1 MPTIA
6 QENLKTLR
14 EAIPVQIIII
24 GANRVLVWDN
34 DDILSWNASLRS
46 VGTDFNPTLEASEFA
61 AEIFTDEDLS
71 DIANEIGTDT
81 IVYLDIGY
89 PGEVISRKFYLSE
102 PIESDNGVISLKCAD
117 LTYFMPS
124 EEVTLSQWNAD
135 SGSTRYYFLV
145 QLHNIIVDEG
155 FNIPLDANNNTDG
168 TTGTTISVLYQG
180 NLRELIANAVNLY
193 RQNGFYVNYRDAGIP
208 TLTSDKFTDVWTITK
223 DQITNLKRHIDPP
236 IKSISANVY
245 NASGADSKEITRFAA
260 VANRKYDIESSSEIW
275 EWDVTNTSGGSTGW
289 YGGLHKITVSTN
301 TSGTLVVTGED
312 LVKSYGADAKPYTAD
327 SGESSGQDIDLG
339 EKYSYEY
346 VANGITY
353 SATMIGIDALLNR
366 SPITYE
372 FDYRGNPFIQPR
384 DKADV
389 EVGFWQD
396 ATTGAL
402 FPAEGLYPSDDIVPT
417 DGKTE
422 RRIVFQTIRVTID
435 SVTLESVEG
444 GGMKSHIIARQGE
457 V

>member
-14 EAIPVQIIII
+14 EAIPVQIFIV
-24 GANRVLVWDN
+24 GADRVLMWDN
-34 DDILSWNASLRS
+34 DDILSWNATLRS
-46 VGTDFNPTLEASEFA
+46 VGTDFNPTLEASEFE

-71 DIANEIGTDT
+71 DIANEIGTNT
-81 IVYLDIGY
+81 SVYLDIGY
-89 PGEVISRKFYLSE
+89 PGEVTSRRFYLSE
-102 PIESDNGVISLKCAD
+102 PIESDNGVITLKCAD

-124 EEVTLSQWNAD
+124 EEVTLSQWNTD
-135 SGSTRYYFLV
+135 SGATRYYFLV
-145 QLHNIIVDEG
+145 QLQSIMSDEG
-155 FNIPLDANNNTDG
+155 FYVPLDANDNANG
-168 TTGTTISVLYQG
+168 TTGTTISVLYPG

-208 TLTSDKFTDVWTITK
+208 ILTSDKFTSVWSITK
-223 DQITNLKRHIDPP
+223 DQISGLKRHVDPP
-236 IKSISANVY
+236 IKSISADVY
-245 NASGADSKEITRFAA
+245 NASGAEAKEITRFAA
-260 VANRKYDIESSSEIW
+260 EANRTYDVESDSAIW
-275 EWDVTNTSGGSTGW
+275 EWSVTGPGSVGW

-312 LVKSYGADAKPYTAD
+312 LVKSYGTDANPYTAS
-327 SGESSGQDIDLG
+327 SGEATGQDIDLD

-346 VANGITY
+346 VANGTTY
-353 SATMIGIDALLNR
+353 SATKIGINALLNR

-372 FDYRGNPFIQPR
+372 FDYRGNPQIQPR
-384 DKADV
+384 DFADV

-396 ATTGAL
+396 VTTGAL
-402 FPAEGLYPSDDIVPT
+402 YPAENLFPSDELVPT
-417 DGKTE
+417 DGTTE
-422 RRIVFQTIRVTID
+422 RRLVFQTIRMTID

-444 GGMKSHIIARQGE
+444 GGLKSHIIARQGE

>member
-14 EAIPVQIIII
+14 ETIPVQIFIV
-24 GANRVLVWDN
+24 GANRVLMWDN
-34 DDILSWNASLRS
+34 EDILSWNATLRA
-46 VGTDFNPTLEASEFA
+46 VGTDFNPTLEASEFQA
-61 AEIFTDEDLS
+61 KIFTTEDLS

-81 IVYLDIGY
+81 TVYLDIGY
-89 PGEVISRKFYLSE
+89 PGEVISRRFYLAE
-102 PIESDNGVISLKCAD
+102 PIEADNGVITLKCAD

-124 EEVTLSQWNAD
+124 EGITLSQWNTD
-135 SGSTRYYFLV
+135 SGATRYYFLV
-145 QLHNIIVDEG
+145 QLQSILSDEG
-155 FNIPLDANNNTDG
+155 FYVPLDANDNTNGTSG
-168 TTGTTISVLYQG
+168 TTVSVLYPG

-208 TLTSDKFTDVWTITK
+208 ILTSDIFSNVWTITK
-223 DQITNLKRHIDPP
+223 DQISNLKRHVDPP

-245 NASGADSKEITRFAA
+245 NASGAEAKEITRFAA
-260 VANRKYDIESSSEIW
+260 VANRNYDVESNSDIW
-275 EWDVTNTSGGSTGW
+275 EWNVTGPGSVGW
-289 YGGLHKITVSTN
+289 YGGLRKITVSTT
-301 TSGTLVVTGED
+301 TSGTLVVTGKD
-312 LVKSYGADAKPYTAD
+312 LVKSFGADANPYTAN
-327 SGESSGQDIDLG
+327 SGETNGQDIDLG

-346 VANGITY
+346 VANGTTY
-353 SATMIGIDALLNR
+353 SATKIGISALLNR

-372 FDYRGNPFIQPR
+372 FDYRGNPQIQPR

-389 EVGFWQD
+389 EVGFWQNV
-396 ATTGAL
+396 TTGAL
-402 FPAEGLYPSDDIVPT
+402 YPADDLYPSDELAPT
-417 DGKTE
+417 DGTTE
-422 RRIVFQTIRVTID
+422 RKLVFQTIRMTID

>member
-14 EAIPVQIIII
+14 EAIPVQIFIV
-24 GANRVLVWDN
+24 GANRVLMWDN
-34 DDILSWNASLRS
+34 DDILSWNATLRS
-46 VGTDFNPTLEASEFA
+46 VGTDFNPTLEASEFE

-89 PGEVISRKFYLSE
+89 SGEVISRKFYLAE
-102 PIESDNGVISLKCAD
+102 PIEADNGVITLKCAD

-124 EEVTLSQWNAD
+124 EEVTLSQWDTD
-135 SGSTRYYFLV
+135 SGATRYYFLV
-145 QLHNIIVDEG
+145 QLQSIMSDEG
-155 FNIPLDANNNTDG
+155 FYVPLDANDNANG
-168 TTGTTISVLYQG
+168 TTGTTISVLYPG

-208 TLTSDKFTDVWTITK
+208 ILTSDKFTSVWSITK
-223 DQITNLKRHIDPP
+223 DQISGLKRHVDPP
-236 IKSISANVY
+236 IKSVSADVY
-245 NASGADSKEITRFAA
+245 NASGAEAKEITRFAA
-260 VANRKYDIESSSEIW
+260 EANRTYDVESDSAIW
-275 EWDVTNTSGGSTGW
+275 EWSVTGPGSVGW

-312 LVKSYGADAKPYTAD
+312 LVKSYGTDANPYTAS
-327 SGESSGQDIDLG
+327 SGEATGQDIDLD

-346 VANGITY
+346 VANGTTY
-353 SATMIGIDALLNR
+353 SATKIGINALLNR

-372 FDYRGNPFIQPR
+372 FDYRGNPQIQPR
-384 DKADV
+384 DFADV

-396 ATTGAL
+396 VTTGAL
-402 FPAEGLYPSDDIVPT
+402 YPANDLYPSDELVPT
-417 DGKTE
+417 DGTTE
-422 RRIVFQTIRVTID
+422 RKLVFQTVRMTID
-435 SVTLESVEG
+435 SVTLESVDG
-444 GGMKSHIIARQGE
+444 GGLKSHIIARQGE

>member
-14 EAIPVQIIII
+14 EAIPVQIFII
-24 GANRVLVWDN
+24 GANRVLFWDN
-34 DDILSWNASLRS
+34 EEILSWNVTLRS
-46 VGTDFNPTLEASEFA
+46 VGTDLNPTLEASEFQ

-89 PGEVISRKFYLSE
+89 PDEVISRRFYLSE
-102 PIESDNGVISLKCAD
+102 PIESDNGVITLKCAD

-124 EEVTLSQWNAD
+124 EEVTLSQWNTD
-135 SGSTRYYFLV
+135 SGSTRYYFLE
-145 QLHNIIVDEG
+145 QLHSIISDEG
-155 FNIPLDANNNTDG
+155 FYVPLGANNNANG
-168 TTGTTISVLYQG
+168 TSGVTVSVLYPG

-208 TLTSDKFTDVWTITK
+208 ILTSDKFDTVWSITK
-223 DQITNLKRHIDPP
+223 DQIANLKRHVDPP
-236 IKSISANVY
+236 IKTISADIY
-245 NASGADSKEITRFAA
+245 NASGAEAKEITRFAA
-260 VANRKYDIESSSEIW
+260 EANRTYDVESDSAIW
-275 EWDVTNTSGGSTGW
+275 EWSVTAPGSVGW
-289 YGGLHKITVSTN
+289 YGGLHKITVSTT

-312 LVKSYGADAKPYTAD
+312 LLKSYGADANPYTAS
-327 SGESSGQDIDLG
+327 SGEATGQDIDLD

-346 VANGITY
+346 VANGTTY
-353 SATMIGIDALLNR
+353 SATKIGINALLNR

-372 FDYRGNPFIQPR
+372 FDYRGNPQIQPR
-384 DKADV
+384 DFADV

-396 ATTGAL
+396 VTTGAL
-402 FPAEGLYPSDDIVPT
+402 YPADNLYPNDELVPT
-417 DGKTE
+417 DVTTDRKL
-422 RRIVFQTIRVTID
+422 VFQTIRMTID

>member
-14 EAIPVQIIII
+14 EAIPVQIFIV
-24 GANRVLVWDN
+24 GADRVLMWDN
-34 DDILSWNASLRS
+34 DDILSWNATLRS
-46 VGTDFNPTLEASEFA
+46 VGTDFNPTLEASEFE

-89 PGEVISRKFYLSE
+89 SGEVTSRRFYLSE
-102 PIESDNGVISLKCAD
+102 PIESDNGVITLKCAD

-124 EEVTLSQWNAD
+124 EEVTLSQWNTD
-135 SGSTRYYFLV
+135 SGATRYYFLV
-145 QLHNIIVDEG
+145 QLQSIMSDEG
-155 FNIPLDANNNTDG
+155 FYVPLDANDNANG
-168 TTGTTISVLYQG
+168 TTGTTISVLYPG

-208 TLTSDKFTDVWTITK
+208 ILTSDKFTSVWSITK
-223 DQITNLKRHIDPP
+223 DQISGLKRHVDPP
-236 IKSISANVY
+236 IKSISADVY
-245 NASGADSKEITRFAA
+245 NASGAEAKEITRFAA
-260 VANRKYDIESSSEIW
+260 EANRTYDVESDSAIW
-275 EWDVTNTSGGSTGW
+275 EWSVTGPGSVGW

-312 LVKSYGADAKPYTAD
+312 LLKSYGTDANPYTAS
-327 SGESSGQDIDLG
+327 SGEATGQDIDLD

-346 VANGITY
+346 VASGTTY
-353 SATMIGIDALLNR
+353 SATKIGINALLNR

-372 FDYRGNPFIQPR
+372 FDYRGNPQIQPR
-384 DKADV
+384 DFADV

-396 ATTGAL
+396 VTTGAL
-402 FPAEGLYPSDDIVPT
+402 YPAENLFPSDELVPT
-417 DGKTE
+417 DGTTE
-422 RRIVFQTIRVTID
+422 RRLVFQTIRMTID

-444 GGMKSHIIARQGE
+444 GGLKSHIIARQGE

>member
-14 EAIPVQIIII
+14 EAIPVQIFIV
-24 GANRVLVWDN
+24 GANRVLFWDN
-34 DDILSWNASLRS
+34 EEILSWNVTLRS
-46 VGTDFNPTLEASEFA
+46 VGTDLNPTLEASEFQ

-89 PGEVISRKFYLSE
+89 PDEVISRRFYLTE

-124 EEVTLSQWNAD
+124 EEVTLSQWNTD
-135 SGSTRYYFLV
+135 SGATRYYFLE
-145 QLHNIIVDEG
+145 QLQSIMSDEG
-155 FNIPLDANNNTDG
+155 FYVPLDANDNANG
-168 TTGTTISVLYQG
+168 TTGTTISVLYPG

-208 TLTSDKFTDVWTITK
+208 ILTSDKFNTVWTITK
-223 DQITNLKRHIDPP
+223 DQIANVKRHVDPP
-236 IKSISANVY
+236 IKTISADVY
-245 NASGADSKEITRFAA
+245 NASGAEAKEITRFA
-260 VANRKYDIESSSEIW
+260 VEANRKYDVESDSAIW
-275 EWDVTNTSGGSTGW
+275 EWSVTGPGSVGW

-312 LVKSYGADAKPYTAD
+312 LLKSYGTDANPYTAS
-327 SGESSGQDIDLG
+327 SGEATGQDIDLD

-346 VANGITY
+346 VANGTTY
-353 SATMIGIDALLNR
+353 SATKIGINALLNR

-372 FDYRGNPFIQPR
+372 FDYRGNPQIQPR
-384 DKADV
+384 DFADV

-396 ATTGAL
+396 VTTGAL
-402 FPAEGLYPSDDIVPT
+402 YPANDLYPSDELVPT
-417 DGKTE
+417 DGTTE
-422 RRIVFQTIRVTID
+422 RKLVFQTIRMTID

>member
-14 EAIPVQIIII
+14 EAIPVQIFIV
-24 GANRVLVWDN
+24 GADRVLMWDN
-34 DDILSWNASLRS
+34 DDILSWSATLRS
-46 VGTDFNPTLEASEFA
+46 VGTDFNPTLEASEFEA
-61 AEIFTDEDLS
+61 NIFTNEDLS

-81 IVYLDIGY
+81 VVYLDLGY

-102 PIESDNGVISLKCAD
+102 PIESDNGVITLKCAD

-124 EEVTLSQWNAD
+124 EEVTLSQWNTD

-145 QLHNIIVDEG
+145 QLQNILSDEG
-155 FNIPLDANNNTDG
+155 FYIPLGANNNANG
-168 TTGTTISVLYQG
+168 TTGTTFSVLYPG
-180 NLRELIANAVNLY
+180 SLREIIANAVNLY

-208 TLTSDKFTDVWTITK
+208 ILTSNKFNSVWTITK
-223 DQITNLKRHIDPP
+223 DQIANLKRHVDPP

-245 NASGADSKEITRFAA
+245 NASGAEAKEITRFEAE
-260 VANRKYDIESSSEIW
+260 ANRDYEVESNSEIW
-275 EWDVTNTSGGSTGW
+275 EWSVTGPGSVGW
-289 YGGLHKITVSTN
+289 YGGLRKIIISTN
-301 TSGTLVVTGED
+301 TAGTLVVTGED
-312 LVKSYGADAKPYTAD
+312 LMKSYGSDANPYTAS
-327 SGESSGQDIDLG
+327 SGESNGQEIDLG

-346 VANGITY
+346 VEMGETD
-353 SATMIGIDALLNR
+353 SATKIGINNLLNR

-384 DKADV
+384 DIAEV

-396 ATTGAL
+396 VTTNAL
-402 FPAEGLYPSDDIVPT
+402 YPAEDLYPADDLYPF
-417 DGKTE
+417 DGDIRE
-422 RRIVFQTIRVTID
+422 RRLVFETIRMTID
-435 SVTLESVEG
+435 SITMESVDG
-444 GGMKSHIIARQGE
+444 GGLKSHIVARQGE

>member
-14 EAIPVQIIII
+14 EAIPVRIYIV
-24 GANRVLVWDN
+24 GANRVLAWYN
-34 DDILSWNASLRS
+34 DDILSWSATLRS
-46 VGTDFNPTLEASEFA
+46 VGTDFNPTLEASEFQ

-81 IVYLDIGY
+81 KVYLDIGY
-89 PGEVISRKFYLSE
+89 SGEVISRKFYLSE
-102 PIESDNGVISLKCAD
+102 PIESDNGVITLKCAD

-124 EEVTLSQWNAD
+124 EEVMLSQWNAD

-145 QLHNIIVDEG
+145 QLHNIISDEG
-155 FNIPLDANNNTDG
+155 FNIPLDANNNTNG
-168 TTGTTISVLYQG
+168 TTGTTVSVLYQG

-208 TLTSDKFTDVWTITK
+208 TLTSDKFNNVWTITK
-223 DQITNLKRHIDPP
+223 DQIADLKRHVDPP
-236 IKSISANVY
+236 IKSISADVY
-245 NASGADSKEITRFAA
+245 NASGADAKEITRFAA
-260 VANRKYDIESSSEIW
+260 EANRRYEVESDSAIW
-275 EWDVTNTSGGSTGW
+275 EWSVTPTSGSVGW
-289 YGGLHKITVSTN
+289 YGGLHKIILSASEAGTV
-301 TSGTLVVTGED
+301 VVTGED
-312 LVKSYGADAKPYTAD
+312 LMKSYGTDANPYTAS
-327 SGESSGQDIDLG
+327 SGETSGQDIDLD

-346 VANGITY
+346 VENGTTY
-353 SATMIGIDALLNR
+353 SATKIGINDLLNR

-384 DKADV
+384 DMADV
-389 EVGFWQD
+389 EAGFWQNV
-396 ATTGAL
+396 TTGAL
-402 FPAEGLYPSDDIVPT
+402 YPAESLYPNDELVPT
-417 DGKTE
+417 DGGTE
-422 RRIVFQTIRVTID
+422 RKLVFQTIRMTID

-444 GGMKSHIIARQGE
+444 GGLKSHIIARQGE

>member
-14 EAIPVQIIII
+14 EAIPVQIFIV
-24 GANRVLVWDN
+24 GADRVLFWDN
-34 DDILSWNASLRS
+34 DDILSWSATLRS
-46 VGTDFNPTLEASEFA
+46 VGTDFNPTLEASEFE
-61 AEIFTDEDLS
+61 AEIFTNEDLS

-89 PGEVISRKFYLSE
+89 SGEVISRKFYLSE
-102 PIESDNGVISLKCAD
+102 PIESDNGVITLKCAD

-135 SGSTRYYFLV
+135 SGSTRYYFLE
-145 QLHNIIVDEG
+145 QLHSIISDEG
-155 FNIPLDANNNTDG
+155 FYVPLDANNNANG
-168 TTGTTISVLYQG
+168 TTGATISVLYPG

-208 TLTSDKFTDVWTITK
+208 ILTSDKFNTVWSITK
-223 DQITNLKRHIDPP
+223 DQISNLKRHVDPP
-236 IKSISANVY
+236 IKSVSANVY
-245 NASGADSKEITRFAA
+245 NASGAEAKEITRFVAE
-260 VANRKYDIESSSEIW
+260 ANRDYEVESNSEIW
-275 EWDVTNTSGGSTGW
+275 EWSVTGPGSVGW
-289 YGGLHKITVSTN
+289 YGGLRKIIISTN
-301 TSGTLVVTGED
+301 TAGTLVVTGED
-312 LVKSYGADAKPYTAD
+312 LMKSYGSDANPYTAS
-327 SGESSGQDIDLG
+327 SGESNGQDIDLG

-346 VANGITY
+346 VEMGETD
-353 SATMIGIDALLNR
+353 SATKIGINNLLNR

-384 DKADV
+384 DIAEV

-396 ATTGAL
+396 VTTNAL
-402 FPAEGLYPSDDIVPT
+402 YPAEDLYPADDLYPF
-417 DGKTE
+417 DGDTRE
-422 RRIVFQTIRVTID
+422 RRLVFETIRMTID
-435 SVTLESVEG
+435 TITMESVDG
-444 GGMKSHIIARQGE
+444 GGLKSHIVARQGE

>member
-14 EAIPVQIIII
+14 EAIPVQIFIV
-24 GANRVLVWDN
+24 GADRVLMWDN
-34 DDILSWNASLRS
+34 DDILSWNATLRS
-46 VGTDFNPTLEASEFA
+46 VGTDFNPTLEASEFQ

-102 PIESDNGVISLKCAD
+102 PIESDNGVITLKCAD

-135 SGSTRYYFLV
+135 SGSTRYYFLE
-145 QLHNIIVDEG
+145 QLQSIMSDEG
-155 FNIPLDANNNTDG
+155 FYVPLDANDNANG
-168 TTGTTISVLYQG
+168 TTGTTISVLYPG

-208 TLTSDKFTDVWTITK
+208 ILTSDKFNSVWTITK
-223 DQITNLKRHIDPP
+223 DQIANLKRHVDPP
-236 IKSISANVY
+236 IKSVSANVY
-245 NASGADSKEITRFAA
+245 NASGAEAKEITRFVAE
-260 VANRKYDIESSSEIW
+260 ANRDYEVESNSEIW
-275 EWDVTNTSGGSTGW
+275 EWSVTGPGSVGW
-289 YGGLHKITVSTN
+289 YGGLRKIIISTN
-301 TSGTLVVTGED
+301 TAGTLVVTGED
-312 LVKSYGADAKPYTAD
+312 LMKSYGSDANPYTAS
-327 SGESSGQDIDLG
+327 SGESNGQDIDLG

-346 VANGITY
+346 VEMGETD
-353 SATMIGIDALLNR
+353 SATKIGINNLLNR

-384 DKADV
+384 DIAEV

-396 ATTGAL
+396 VTTNAL
-402 FPAEGLYPSDDIVPT
+402 YPAEDLYPADDLYPF
-417 DGKTE
+417 DGDTRE
-422 RRIVFQTIRVTID
+422 RRLVFETIRMTID
-435 SVTLESVEG
+435 TITMESVDG
-444 GGMKSHIIARQGE
+444 GGLKSHIVARQGE

>member
-14 EAIPVQIIII
+14 EAIPVKIIIV
-24 GANRVLVWDN
+24 GANRILQWDN
-34 DDILSWNASLRS
+34 DDILSWSATLRS
-46 VGTDFNPTLEASEFA
+46 VGTDFNPTLEASEFE
-61 AEIFTDEDLS
+61 AEIFTNEDLS

-81 IVYLDIGY
+81 KVYLDIGY
-89 PGEVISRKFYLSE
+89 PGEVISRTFYLTE
-102 PIESDNGVISLKCAD
+102 PIESDNGVITLKCAD

-124 EEVTLSQWNAD
+124 EEVTLSQWNTD

-145 QLHNIIVDEG
+145 QLRNILLDEG
-155 FNIPLDANNNTDG
+155 FDIPISANNNANG
-168 TTGTTISVLYQG
+168 TSGITISVLYQG

-208 TLTSDKFTDVWTITK
+208 TLTSDKFNNVWVITK
-223 DQITNLKRHIDPP
+223 DQIANLKRHVDPP
-236 IKSISANVY
+236 IKSISSNVY
-245 NASGADSKEITRFAA
+245 NARGAEAKEITRLA
-260 VANRKYDIESSSEIW
+260 VEANHEYEVESNSEIW
-275 EWDVTNTSGGSTGW
+275 KWYVTGEGTVDWSGG
-289 YGGLHKITVSTN
+289 LRKITLLPH
-301 TSGTLVVTGED
+301 TSGTFVVSGED
-312 LVKSYGADAKPYTAD
+312 LVKTYGVGSNPLTAS

-339 EKYSYEY
+339 EKYSYVYAE
-346 VANGITY
+346 NGVGY
-353 SATMIGIDALLNR
+353 SATKIGIIALLNR

-372 FDYRGNPFIQPR
+372 FDYRGNPQIQPR

-396 ATTGAL
+396 VTTGAL
-402 FPAEGLYPSDDIVPT
+402 YPANDLYPSEDLVPT
-417 DGKTE
+417 DGTTE
-422 RRIVFQTIRVTID
+422 RKLVFQTVRMTID

-444 GGMKSHIIARQGE
+444 GGLKSHIIARQGE

>member
-14 EAIPVQIIII
+14 EAIPVSIFII
-24 GANRVLVWDN
+24 GANRVLMWDN
-34 DDILSWNASLRS
+34 DDILSWNATLRS
-46 VGTDFNPTLEASEFA
+46 VGTDFNPTLEASEFE

-81 IVYLDIGY
+81 VVYLDIGY
-89 PGEVISRKFYLSE
+89 PGEVISRRFYLAE
-102 PIESDNGVISLKCAD
+102 PIEADNGVITLKCAD
-117 LTYFMPS
+117 FTYFMS
-124 EEVTLSQWNAD
+124 NEEVTLSQWNTD
-135 SGSTRYYFLV
+135 SGGTRYYFLV
-145 QLHNIIVDEG
+145 QLQSILFDEG
-155 FNIPLDANNNTDG
+155 FFIPLAANNNANG
-168 TTGTTISVLYQG
+168 TTGTTISVLYPG

-208 TLTSDKFTDVWTITK
+208 ILTSDKFNTVWTITK
-223 DQITNLKRHIDPP
+223 DQIANVKRHVDPP
-236 IKSISANVY
+236 IKTISADVY
-245 NASGADSKEITRFAA
+245 NASGAEAKEIARFAA
-260 VANRKYDIESSSEIW
+260 KANRKYDVESDSAIW
-275 EWDVTNTSGGSTGW
+275 EWSVTGPGNVGW

-301 TSGTLVVTGED
+301 SPGTLVVTGKD
-312 LVKSYGADAKPYTAD
+312 LVKSYGADANPYTAS
-327 SGESSGQDIDLG
+327 SGEATGQDIDLG

-346 VANGITY
+346 VANGTTY
-353 SATMIGIDALLNR
+353 SATKIGVNALLNR

-372 FDYRGNPFIQPR
+372 FDYRGNPQIQPR
-384 DKADV
+384 DMADV

-396 ATTGAL
+396 VTTGAL
-402 FPAEGLYPSDDIVPT
+402 YPANDLYPSDELVPT
-417 DGKTE
+417 DGTTDRKL
-422 RRIVFQTIRVTID
+422 VFQTIRMTID

>member
-14 EAIPVQIIII
+14 EAIPVQIFII
-24 GANRVLVWDN
+24 GANRVLFWDN
-34 DDILSWNASLRS
+34 EEILSWNVTLRS
-46 VGTDFNPTLEASEFA
+46 VGTDLNPTLEASEFE

-89 PGEVISRKFYLSE
+89 PDEVISRRFYLSE
-102 PIESDNGVISLKCAD
+102 PIESDNGVITLKCAD

-135 SGSTRYYFLV
+135 SGSTRYYFLE
-145 QLHNIIVDEG
+145 QLHSIISDEG
-155 FNIPLDANNNTDG
+155 FYVPLGANNNANG
-168 TTGTTISVLYQG
+168 TSGVTVSVLYPG

-208 TLTSDKFTDVWTITK
+208 ILTSDKFDAVWSITK
-223 DQITNLKRHIDPP
+223 DQIANLKRHVDPP
-236 IKSISANVY
+236 IKTISADVY
-245 NASGADSKEITRFAA
+245 NASGAEAKEITRFAA
-260 VANRKYDIESSSEIW
+260 EANRTYDVESDSAIW
-275 EWDVTNTSGGSTGW
+275 EWSVTGPGSVGW
-289 YGGLHKITVSTN
+289 YGGLHKITVSTT

-312 LVKSYGADAKPYTAD
+312 LLKSYGADANPYTAS
-327 SGESSGQDIDLG
+327 SGEATGQDIDLD

-346 VANGITY
+346 VANGTTY
-353 SATMIGIDALLNR
+353 SATKIGINALLNR

-372 FDYRGNPFIQPR
+372 FDYRGNPQIQPR
-384 DKADV
+384 DFADV

-396 ATTGAL
+396 VTTGAL
-402 FPAEGLYPSDDIVPT
+402 YPAEDLYPSDEIVPT
-417 DGKTE
+417 DGTTE
-422 RRIVFQTIRVTID
+422 RKLVFQTIRMTID